1 MPKALTLTL
10 ASDPGRAPAAPLSP
24 VTLDSFGE
32 VLTDVDLARLL
43 RVSPQ
48 WPAQQRFQAK
58 RRGRA
63 PDLPECLRG
72 LRQARYHREAV
83 AAWLRGRGWQRR

>member
-1 MPKALTLTL
+1 MPKALALTL
-10 ASDPGRAPAAPLSP
+10 ASDSTRPQDRPAA

-83 AAWLRGRGWQRR
+83 AAWLRGRGWRGR